1 MFVCGVYKIINT
13 GNGKIYIGSSKDIDR
28 RWGEHIRA
36 LELNAHGNP
45 HLQNAWNKYG
55 RKSFKFEIIEEC
67 DEKHQY
73 AREQYYIDLYKPFQ
87 DKGYNIVQKISN
99 DLIGGVTIQKECTRC
114 YKMFDAPSHRSKYCP
129 ECKKETEEINLSK
142 YREWIETGH
151 LSQKTEYEHFC
162 DEMEDI
168 YGSIDYFWETI

>member
-1 MFVCGVYKIINT
+1 MCGVYKIVNT
-13 GNGKIYIGSSKDIDR
+13 INGKIYIGSSKDIDR
-28 RWGEHIRA
+28 RWSEHIRA
-36 LELNAHGNP
+36 LELNAHANP

-55 RKSFKFEIIEEC
+55 SKSFEFEIVEQC

-73 AREQYYIDLYKPFQ
+73 EREQYYIDLYRPFQ

-99 DLIGGVTIQKECTRC
+99 DLIGGVTIQKECTSC
-114 YKMFDAPSHRSKYCP
+114 HKMFDAPSHRSKYCLR
-129 ECKKETEEINLSK
+129 CKIEIEEINLAK
-142 YREWIETGH
+142 YHEWIETGH

-168 YGSIDYFWETI
+168 YGSIDYFWEII